1 MLSEVKT
8 QKWKDEIEWRRL
20 SDILD
25 FDYQGNLFDLFYL
38 VINSDVGAQDVK
50 QGKLGDWYF
59 LSVLAAIATNA
70 KEELFDILFM
80 DSHIKG
86 GM

>member
-50 QGKLGDWYF
+50 QGKLGD
-59 LSVLAAIATNA
+59 
-70 KEELFDILFM
+70 
-80 DSHIKG
+80 
-86 GM
+86 